1 MSAPYPCIWFQG
13 TAAAAVDFYLDAFD
27 DARIVNSTRYPD
39 GLPGE
44 PGSILTIAFEIGG
57 HPFLALNAGAEF
69 ALSPAVSFVMEC
81 DTQDEIDRLW
91 ERLTDGGQ
99 PMPCGWVTDRFG
111 VTWQIVPRM
120 LPPVFL
126 EPDSPGKQRMVAA
139 MMTMMKLDIAALQA
153 ARDGRHENGEA

>member
-1 MSAPYPCIWFQG
+1 MSAPYPCLWFQG
-13 TAAAAVDFYLDAFD
+13 AAQAAVDFYVEVFD
-27 DARIVNSTRYPD
+27 DARIVNCTRYPD

-57 HPFLALNAGAEF
+57 RPFLALNAGPQYAP
-69 ALSPAVSFVMEC
+69 SPAVSFVMEC
-81 DTQDEIDRLW
+81 DTQAEIDHLWDRLS
-91 ERLTDGGQ
+91 EGGQ

-126 EPDSPGKQRMVAA
+126 APDGPAKQRVVEVL
-139 MMTMMKLDIAALQA
+139 MTMTRLDIAALQA
-153 ARDGRHENGEA
+153 AWEGPPVASDS